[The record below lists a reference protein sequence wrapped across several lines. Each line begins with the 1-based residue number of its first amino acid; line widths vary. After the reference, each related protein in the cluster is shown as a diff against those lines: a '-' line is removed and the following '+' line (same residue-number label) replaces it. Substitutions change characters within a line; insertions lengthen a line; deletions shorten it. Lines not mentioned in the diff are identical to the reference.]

1 VLHTADGRGDT
12 RWRPEFHYDVS
23 PPDHGWTLP
32 VLVTPNIAA
41 DRERHVLELYV
52 QWNTRKPEPPGV
64 PLRAIEVLEIDVP
77 AHWGTVEYMSPLG
90 DERRI
95 GQPVPDEHDGVG
107 RRKLTWRK
115 VRYPTGGDRH
125 RERFAARFSDAI
137 DLDHELTGRIEAR
150 FEGAVSGVT
159 RIGLYKT
166 DGAQVKGVD
175 GARRPQTI
183 VEVNFGL
190 CLKGL
195 RYQQQRVVP
204 DRSRAED
211 VHRQETHRFPGV
223 PPDHRTVA
231 LLTNTLADEGYCF
244 IRVLENPAQPSP
256 RSGAVNRLW
265 DLLGRYYEGVY
276 PIEFHLV
283 LSGEEIRKGQDVTG
297 DTSILL
303 IVSGSYANEEMEQRV
318 VEEWTRLWK
327 RIRLSPARGRRRAA
341 LNGPAAGL
349 AEQRAGPAPQRH
361 GDGDR
366 AVERRRRLGPDGPR
380 PVERGRGAPDA
391 RVRPGWGVSHVDV
404 TMWECGDC
412 GQPETSG
419 RKLDAVCHHCGV
431 LLCQECRIVLVD
443 GAFGGALVAADRT
456 AVHCRSCRREHR
468 LVAVPLGTST

>member
-1 VLHTADGRGDT
+1 
-12 RWRPEFHYDVS
+12 
-23 PPDHGWTLP
+23 
-32 VLVTPNIAA
+32 
-41 DRERHVLELYV
+41 
-52 QWNTRKPEPPGV
+52 
-64 PLRAIEVLEIDVP
+64 VLEIDVP
-77 AHWGTVEYMSPLG
+77 AHWGTVEFMTRLG

-95 GQPVPDEHDGVG
+95 GPPVEQQDGVG
-107 RRKLTWRK
+107 RRTLTWRK
-115 VRYPTGGDRH
+115 VRDTKGGDRQ
-125 RERFAARFSDAI
+125 RERFAVRFSDAI

-159 RIGLYKT
+159 RIGLYRT

-175 GARRPQTI
+175 GARQPQTI
-183 VEVNFGL
+183 VDVTFGL

-231 LLTNTLADEGYCF
+231 LLTNTLADEGYYV

-297 DTSILL
+297 DTSVLL

-318 VEEWTRLWK
+318 IEEWTRLWK
-327 RIRLSPARGRRRAA
+327 RIRLSLRAA
-341 LNGPAAGL
+341 GGEPRSMAQPLDSPSSELARLRNVMVTETARLSAA
-349 AEQRAGPAPQRH
+349 A
-361 GDGDR
+361 D
-366 AVERRRRLGPDGPR
+366 
-380 PVERGRGAPDA
+380 
-391 RVRPGWGVSHVDV
+391 
-404 TMWECGDC
+404 
-412 GQPETSG
+412 SG
-419 RKLDAVCHHCGV
+419 RMDRDLSSEVVAR
-431 LLCQECRIVLVD
+431 LTRE
-443 GAFGGALVAADRT
+443 FGLSG
-456 AVHCRSCRREHR
+456 E
-468 LVAVPLGTST
+468 